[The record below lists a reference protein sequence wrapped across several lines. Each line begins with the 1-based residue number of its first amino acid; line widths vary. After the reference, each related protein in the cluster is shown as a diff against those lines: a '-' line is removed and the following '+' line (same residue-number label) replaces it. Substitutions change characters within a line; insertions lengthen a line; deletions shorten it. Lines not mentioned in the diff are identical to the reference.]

1 MDLEDIKKQEE
12 LWKDVVLKG
21 EMLTIKL
28 ITEEA
33 KKDLQKRIADFLVIR
48 KESIESGLST
58 FKFRKKEYSTNEETR
73 DRAMNS
79 WASNKNINKH
89 RALLAYR
96 KAETNAWIY
105 KTLLDKKKTG
115 MFKAC
120 KKLILIGSG
129 IYPYSMF
136 DIHKKYKHIQ
146 QIGIE
151 IDSNRAAIGRDLV
164 KSPAK
169 DHIEII
175 THDGCTY
182 DYGNINLNEDDL
194 VFISCDVD
202 NKKMMNRLIQT
213 CKAHIF
219 ICAPYEKTWLR
230 ALVQNVKVTKHS
242 GIISYT
248 GHS

>member
-1 MDLEDIKKQEE
+1 MNSEYLKKQEE
-12 LWKDVVLKG
+12 VWKDIVIKG
-21 EMLTIKL
+21 EMLNIKL
-28 ITEEA
+28 LTEEA

-58 FKFRKKEYSTNEETR
+58 FEFRNKIHSVDEKTR

-120 KKLILIGSG
+120 KKLILIGAG
-129 IYPYSMF
+129 MYPYSMF

-146 QIGIE
+146 QVGIE
-151 IDSNRAAIGRDLV
+151 IDSSRAIIGRDLV
-164 KSPAK
+164 TKSPAK
-169 DHIEII
+169 DHIEIV
-175 THDGCTY
+175 TQDGCDY
-182 DYGNINLNEDDL
+182 DYTDLAEDDL

-202 NKKMMNRLIQT
+202 SKKIMNKVIKT

-230 ALVQNVKVTKHS
+230 SLIQNVKVTKHT
-242 GIISYT
+242 GVTSY
-248 GHS
+248 SD

>member
-1 MDLEDIKKQEE
+1 MDIEDIKKQEE
-12 LWKDVVLKG
+12 LWKDVILKG

-33 KKDLQKRIADFLVIR
+33 KKELEERIASFLITR
-48 KESIESGLST
+48 KEAI
-58 FKFRKKEYSTNEETR
+58 
-73 DRAMNS
+73 
-79 WASNKNINKH
+79 ASNKISFLFRDREYTMDTDNVDIAIKTWANTKNIGLH

-115 MFKAC
+115 MFKVC
-120 KKLILIGSG
+120 NKLILIGSG

-151 IDSNRAAIGRDLV
+151 INNNRAAIGRDLV
-164 KSPAK
+164 NKSPAR
-169 DHIEII
+169 DHIKII
-175 THDGCTY
+175 TCDGCNY
-182 DYGNINLNEDDL
+182 NYEDLDEDDL
-194 VFISCDVD
+194 VFVSCDVD
-202 NKKMMNRLIQT
+202 NKKIMNRVIET
-213 CKAHIF
+213 SKAHIF

-230 ALVQNVKVTKHS
+230 ALVQNVKVSKSSS
-242 GIISYT
+242 GITSYT
-248 GHS
+248 D